1 MHCVARHM
9 EKPPSLPRDTVAAGH
24 ADRLLLIGRQIEFG
38 EAEAPA
44 DLIALGK
51 RNLHKISFN

>member
-1 MHCVARHM
+1 M
-9 EKPPSLPRDTVAAGH
+9 EKPLSLPWDTVAAGH